1 MSDLINRV
9 YASGGTEVIIDTLE
23 LSCAA
28 WDSPQRI
35 VRSFEDMTLGLED
48 GTTQAVFIAAPITI
62 AYPKKSNS
70 PTQTINFAIDNV
82 TGEAQ
87 RLLDAAIEAQERISI
102 VFRRYLSV
110 DRTMPSEKPLY
121 ATVLS
126 GSVKGTTV
134 QVQAGFYDLLDYAYP
149 RDTYTVEFAPGIQY
163 L

>member
-1 MSDLINRV
+1 MSELINRV
-9 YASGGTEVIIDTLE
+9 YASGGSEVIIDTIE
-23 LSCAA
+23 LSCDA
-28 WDSPQRI
+28 WPTPQRI
-35 VRSFEDMTLGLED
+35 VRGYEDLTLGLED
-48 GTTQAVFIAAPITI
+48 GVTQAVFIAAPVTV

-87 RLLDAAIEAQERISI
+87 RLLDAAIEAQARINI
-102 VFRRYLSV
+102 VFRRYLNV
-110 DRTMPSEKPLY
+110 DLTMPSEKPLY